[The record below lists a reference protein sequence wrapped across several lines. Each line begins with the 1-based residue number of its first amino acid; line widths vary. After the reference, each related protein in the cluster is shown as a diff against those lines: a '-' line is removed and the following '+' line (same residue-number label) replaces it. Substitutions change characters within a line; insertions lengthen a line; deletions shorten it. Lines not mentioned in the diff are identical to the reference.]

1 MSETGTPDPGAS
13 DESARPLFLV
23 VRIKPRRDKLAEA
36 QAQLL
41 RMRDRSREDPGCV
54 FMHLVQG
61 VDDESDTWVM
71 IEQFRSR
78 AAWDDHMASEYNR
91 SGNAALDPLL
101 REPSDLQLYEE
112 K

>member
-1 MSETGTPDPGAS
+1 MSVPSSPDPGAS
-13 DESARPLFLV
+13 QESARPLFLV

-36 QAQLL
+36 HAQLL
-41 RMRDRSREDPGCV
+41 KMRDRSREDPGCV
-54 FMHLVQG
+54 FMHLVEG
-61 VDDESDTWVM
+61 VDDDSDTWLM

-101 REPSDLQLYEE
+101 REPSDLQLFHET
-112 K
+112 